1 MLAPFPNHDE
11 LRAHI
16 DHITPFLDSLS
27 EAIAIVDTRGVF
39 VYYNQASAVLDGC
52 TREFALGKTP
62 MDLYP
67 SMKKEDSTMLT
78 ALSGQKYID
87 SHTNYFNATGSLIIY
102 QHTTLP
108 IFGENRQIIGAIEVG
123 HDLSKATKINNQ
135 LYQLNKR
142 LASRLTGNGQ
152 LSAEQKIV
160 TRSPRMHEAIEK
172 AKQFAATQIPVIIYG
187 ESGTGKELFANLIFE
202 NSERHNKPFVVLN
215 CGALSDNLIESSLFG
230 TVKGAFTGAENS
242 EGFLAMADGGTLF
255 LDEFNSMPM
264 PMQVKLL
271 RFLQLKT
278 YCRVG
283 SSKTMMSD
291 ARIIVAMN
299 ERPEALI
306 EKGRLRADLYWRL
319 NVANLELP
327 SLKDRPED
335 IALLAEHFI
344 AKHAGEVSHT
354 ITGLS
359 TTAAKALQSLEWPG
373 NVRMLENVVL
383 RSMVLQDHDG
393 ELETIVKDVDTFEN
407 HLHEKKNGPVEAEPS
422 KVAHPRH
429 ITLTSTAFDDDFSF
443 DELVSHFEKEL
454 IIEAMN
460 RASGNTSAAAQI
472 LKMKRTTLSYKIKKY
487 GLKIG
492 IQNPDA

>member
-1 MLAPFPNHDE
+1 MLPPFSTSDE
-11 LRAHI
+11 LPALIAHI
-16 DHITPFLDSLS
+16 KPFLDSLN

-39 VYYNQASAVLDGC
+39 VYYNEASAQLDGC
-52 TREFALGKTP
+52 SCDFALGKTP

-78 ALSGQKYID
+78 ALTGRKYID
-87 SHTNYFNATGSLIIY
+87 SHTNYFNARGELIIY

-108 IFGENRQIIGAIEVG
+108 MYGENHRIIGAIEVG

-142 LASRLTGNGQ
+142 LASRLTGDRQ
-152 LSAEQKIV
+152 MSAEQKIV
-160 TRSPRMHEAIEK
+160 TRSPRMREAIDK
-172 AKQFAATQIPVIIYG
+172 AKQFAATHIPVIIYG

-202 NSERHNKPFVVLN
+202 NSDRSNKPFVVLN
-215 CGALSDNLIESSLFG
+215 CGALSENLIESSLFG

-255 LDEFNSMPM
+255 LDEFNSMPL

-283 SSKTMMSD
+283 SSKTCMSD

-344 AKHAGEVSHT
+344 EKHAEEVPRE
-354 ITGLS
+354 ITGI
-359 TTAAKALQSLEWPG
+359 AHDALASLESIEWPG

-393 ELETIVKDVDTFEN
+393 ALETIVKDVDTLEN
-407 HLHEKKNGPVEAEPS
+407 HLHDTTDGAVAETDT
-422 KVAHPRH
+422 PRS
-429 ITLTSTAFDDDFSF
+429 TSRHVSFTPGAFTNDFSF
-443 DELVSHFEKEL
+443 DELVTHYEKDL

-460 RASGNTSAAAQI
+460 RSSGNTSAAAQ
-472 LKMKRTTLSYKIKKY
+472 LLRMKRTTLSYKIKKY